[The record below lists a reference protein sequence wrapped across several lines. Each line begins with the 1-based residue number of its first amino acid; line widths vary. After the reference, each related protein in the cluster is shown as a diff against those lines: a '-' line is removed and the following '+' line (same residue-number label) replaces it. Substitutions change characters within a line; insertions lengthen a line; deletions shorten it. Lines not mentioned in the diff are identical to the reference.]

1 VEATAFN
8 HGFQAM
14 VAMKMKPPGMEIVQ
28 LIVVSL
34 PVAARSAHARP
45 YCRIIGA

>member
-14 VAMKMKPPGMEIVQ
+14 VAMKMKLPGMEIVQ
-28 LIVVSL
+28 LIVGLFLWPRDRRMHVRTAGS
-34 PVAARSAHARP
+34 
-45 YCRIIGA
+45 